1 MRAWSRSRSAL
12 VATSW
17 PAGTTSSTGPLLLC
31 AAAPPYADRMRLDD
45 VVALLDALERHGVRY
60 AVFGGLAMAA
70 HGFDRATR
78 DLDLFVAPDGDN
90 IEQLRRAL
98 GDVFDD
104 PDIAAI
110 TADDLGGEY
119 PAVQYGPP
127 GVDFTIDIV
136 SRLSDAF
143 RFEDLVIDPV
153 ALGATTIAVVSAET
167 LYRMKRDTVRL
178 RERDDAQP
186 LVEAFEFD
194 DASSSG
200 SSTGGG
206 LRCR

>member
-1 MRAWSRSRSAL
+1 
-12 VATSW
+12 
-17 PAGTTSSTGPLLLC
+17 
-31 AAAPPYADRMRLDD
+31 MRLDD

-90 IEQLRRAL
+90 VELLRRAFS
-98 GDVFDD
+98 DVFDD

-110 TADDLGGEY
+110 TAEDLGGEY

-136 SRLSDAF
+136 SRLGDAF
-143 RFEDLVIDPV
+143 CFEDLVVDRV
-153 ALGATTIAVVSAET
+153 ALGTTIVAVVSAET

-178 RERDDAQP
+178 RDRDDAQR
-186 LVEAFEFD
+186 LVEAFGFD
-194 DASSSG
+194 EASSFDSP
-200 SSTGGG
+200 TGEG
-206 LRCR
+206 